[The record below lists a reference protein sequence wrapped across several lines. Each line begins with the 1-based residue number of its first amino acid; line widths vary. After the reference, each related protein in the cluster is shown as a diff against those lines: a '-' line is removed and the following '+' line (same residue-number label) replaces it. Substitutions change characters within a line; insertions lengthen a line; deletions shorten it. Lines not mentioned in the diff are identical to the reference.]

1 MMDLQP
7 VTILVVE
14 DDAAH
19 AKLIERNLR
28 RAGISNTIQVID
40 NGQEALDYLSGRGN
54 YASRG
59 HTTAPLLILLDINM
73 PGINGHEVLE
83 EIKGDA
89 ALRVIPVIMLTSS
102 DDPREVQRCYDMG
115 CNAFVTKPVEPSA
128 FSQTVRDLGLFLNIV
143 AAPTPP

>member
-1 MMDLQP
+1 MNDLQP

-28 RAGISNTIQVID
+28 RAGISNEIRVID
-40 NGQEALDYLSGRGN
+40 SGQEALDYLTGRGIH
-54 YASRG
+54 AARG
-59 HTTAPLLILLDINM
+59 QAADPLLILLDINM
-73 PGINGHEVLE
+73 PGVNGHEVLE
-83 EIKGDA
+83 EIKGNER
-89 ALRVIPVIMLTSS
+89 LKVIPVIMLTSS

-115 CNAFVTKPVEPSA
+115 CNAFVTKPVEPNA

-143 AAPTPP
+143 ATPTPL